1 MHVEKYNARA
11 IGRMFNH
18 YERQEGDGVKRGN
31 PAIDPARTHLN
42 YNLASEIQPLSGTE
56 FIQKRL
62 ENVKVQKRA
71 DVVKFCDCIVNPP
84 ADLPAE
90 RHREFFQHAFDFLA
104 DRYGRNNVVSAHVH
118 LDETSPHMHF
128 AFVPVVKNTGKSSGR
143 FPEKLCAKDVVTRQ
157 DLQTLHPD
165 TQRYLQEKMQCP
177 VRMLNGAT
185 VGGARTVAELKRQEL
200 QLVVERLQSVIDGL
214 QEAENI
220 AKSSTSAVEP
230 RTYRAY
236 KAEERG
242 ILFTHKEA
250 VPVPGYVTIASKDLQ
265 TLVESV
271 KNGQTVQSMQ
281 DSVKTALE
289 AVSVGNSLYAMR
301 KQIAKLEQQVT
312 AEHQRASKSAE
323 MLDCWKQAVGNV
335 DSKLHHAISVLMDGE
350 AVAPERKDIMAVYN
364 AGRSGDFQRKR

>member
-18 YERQEGDGVKRGN
+18 YERQDGDGVKRGN
-31 PAIDPARTHLN
+31 TSIDPARTHLN
-42 YNLASEIQPLSGTE
+42 YNLAAEMQPFSGAK
-56 FIQKRL
+56 FVRKRL
-62 ENVKVQKRA
+62 EGVKVQKRS
-71 DVVKFCDCIVNPP
+71 DVIRFCDCIVNPP

-90 RHREFFQHAFDFLA
+90 RHKEFFRHAFDFLA
-104 DRYGRNNVVSAHVH
+104 DRYGRNNVVSAYVH

-128 AFVPVVKNTGKSSGR
+128 AFVPVVKNTGKSAGR
-143 FPEKLCAKDVVTRQ
+143 FPEKLCARDMVTRQ

-165 TQRYLQEKMQCP
+165 AQRYIQDKMKCT

-185 VGGARTVAELKRQEL
+185 AGGARTVAELKRQEL
-200 QLVVERLQSVIDGL
+200 QAVVERLQSVIDGL
-214 QEAENI
+214 QEAEKV
-220 AKSSTSAVEP
+220 AGTTSAVEP
-230 RTYRAY
+230 KTYRAY

-242 ILFTHKEA
+242 MLFTHQEA

-265 TLVESV
+265 RLIDSV

-281 DSVKTALE
+281 DRIKTALE
-289 AVSVGNSLYAMR
+289 AVSGENSSYSMR
-301 KQIAKLEQQVT
+301 KRIAKLEQQVT
-312 AEHQRASKSAE
+312 AEQQRVSKSAE
-323 MLDCWKQAVGNV
+323 MLDCWKQAVENA